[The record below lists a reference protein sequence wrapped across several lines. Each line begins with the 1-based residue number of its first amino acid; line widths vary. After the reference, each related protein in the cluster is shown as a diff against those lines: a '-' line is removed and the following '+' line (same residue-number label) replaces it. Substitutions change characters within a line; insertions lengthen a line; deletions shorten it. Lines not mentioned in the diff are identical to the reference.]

1 MPKMGFP
8 LPDMLSV
15 TSGVESVVGSIVENQ
30 ISLYESAIKQTPMA
44 AFLRQQA
51 LVIDMVLSM
60 LKAQQDWTRKS
71 K

>member
-1 MPKMGFP
+1 
-8 LPDMLSV
+8 MLSV

-30 ISLYESAIKQTPMA
+30 IQIYESALKHTPMA
-44 AFLRQQA
+44 AVLRQQA

-60 LKAQQDWTRKS
+60 LKTQQDWTRKG